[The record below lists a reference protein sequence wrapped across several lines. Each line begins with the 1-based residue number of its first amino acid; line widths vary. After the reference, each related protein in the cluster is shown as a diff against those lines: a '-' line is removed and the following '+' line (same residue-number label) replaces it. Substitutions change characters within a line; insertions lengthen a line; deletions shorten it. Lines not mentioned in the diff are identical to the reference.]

1 MNLGELFIQLA
12 FQGDTKEADK
22 FIEKTKKIIEQTE
35 IEIKKNRLLIKYL
48 DDLSKARAKE
58 KAAKENIEKTKN
70 EKREVSRKDLN
81 DRADAL
87 AEIERLKRNFK
98 SNIKFLDFDDTQKAV
113 EDAKNRFLS
122 SYKKAESEIEKN
134 LLRKQFK
141 KEIKLI
147 LSEKDKNAAENK
159 IKKILDL
166 KNSIKKT
173 AFAVAGYVT
182 AISGAIYAVNR
193 LTESLIN
200 QNQQW
205 LNLTRTSTVAL
216 STYQKWNA
224 IGKMF
229 GIDNAAQQ
237 IKNLNDRLFELKLT
251 GANAQGFMLAG
262 INPTNADDV
271 MEQLRN
277 RVKGLNDN
285 AASYLLKQMGLDE
298 NMLHILR
305 MERSEFEKLNN
316 KIKEFQLTDKQRKSL
331 QQMNVQL
338 QIASQQIQYLKDRAI
353 LAILPAWVK
362 FIKLIAKLG
371 TILGKAFKYIKNNIK
386 TIAAT
391 LAVFSLK
398 FIPFVKIIK
407 SVPGILQNIVKF
419 FPAIK
424 GFLLRVGA
432 LLWRTFLPL
441 TALYLLFD
449 DIFTYL
455 EGGDSVTGDVIKWFT
470 ELKDSFDEGFGTG
483 ILDFLTKLRGNI
495 IDVISIIWKFIA
507 KITNWDWVKRLSKEF
522 DDYYYGQNDDIPTDE
537 ALRGGFTE
545 EEYANLKAKGDA
557 KRAEIANKRAMS
569 NINKIEKNN
578 ISNLNNQT
586 TIHQQNNIN
595 TTETAKDVLNSLL
608 PFTNAAFSGGSI

>member
-22 FIEKTKKIIEQTE
+22 FIKKTKKIIEQTE
-35 IEIKKNRLLIKYL
+35 KEIKKNQLLIKYL
-48 DDLSKARAKE
+48 
-58 KAAKENIEKTKN
+58 
-70 EKREVSRKDLN
+70 KDL
-81 DRADAL
+81 
-87 AEIERLKRNFK
+87 
-98 SNIKFLDFDDTQKAV
+98 
-113 EDAKNRFLS
+113 KN
-122 SYKKAESEIEKN
+122 AESEAEKS
-134 LLRKQFK
+134 LIKKQFK
-141 KEIKLI
+141 NNINLINEKSALKEV
-147 LSEKDKNAAENK
+147 SEKQNNNK
-159 IKKILDL
+159 K
-166 KNSIKKT
+166 SIKKT
-173 AFAVAGYVT
+173 ITAIAGYIT

-229 GIDNAAQQ
+229 GIDNSAQQ

-277 RVKGLNDN
+277 RIKGLNDN

-316 KIKEFQLTDKQRKSL
+316 EIKEFQLTDKQRKSI

-407 SVPGILQNIVKF
+407 AVPGILQNIVKF

-455 EGGDSVTGDVIKWFT
+455 EGGDSVTGDVIKAMKEFQEKGFFSDNVPKWIQLLAT
-470 ELKDSFDEGFGTG
+470 AADKLYYVYTKQWEKNAKDNKEMKENRGINVVPTDKQTIEDLNALKEQVTNPQRLKAIENAIKG
-483 ILDFLTKLRGNI
+483 IKTMNNPFLTVRDRYADLERFTINDILRENN
-495 IDVISIIWKFIA
+495 KN
-507 KITNWDWVKRLSKEF
+507 ITNT
-522 DDYYYGQNDDIPTDE
+522 N
-537 ALRGGFTE
+537 
-545 EEYANLKAKGDA
+545 
-557 KRAEIANKRAMS
+557 
-569 NINKIEKNN
+569 
-578 ISNLNNQT
+578 NNQT

-595 TTETAKDVLNSLL
+595 SSETAKDILNSIL